1 MEPSTL
7 CSSFFGV
14 GKYSADFLKGIL
26 DINPARNPETTIYTV
41 GEMMVQNS
49 WERPN
54 NIWFNLSPASTKESP
69 CPILIV
75 LGKNQRPN
83 SPKT

>member
-14 GKYSADFLKGIL
+14 GRYSADFLKGIL
-26 DINPARNPETTIYTV
+26 DINPATNSETTIHIA
-41 GEMMVQNS
+41 GEMMVKNS

-54 NIWFNLSPASTKESP
+54 NVWFNLSPASTKVSP

-75 LGKNQRPN
+75 LSKNQRPD